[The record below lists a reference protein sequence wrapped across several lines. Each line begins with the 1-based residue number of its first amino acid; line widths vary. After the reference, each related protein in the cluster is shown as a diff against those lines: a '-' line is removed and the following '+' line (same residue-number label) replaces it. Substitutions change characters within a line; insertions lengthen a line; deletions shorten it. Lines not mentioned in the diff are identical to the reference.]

1 MAYVTSVHCAISNP
15 FIYTVIFYF
24 LLHEGVMFMRCG
36 G

>member
-15 FIYTVIFYF
+15 FIYTVIFDF
-24 LLHEGVMFMRCG
+24 GCVMFMRCG